1 MFIVLQTSVQFDG
14 IPATED
20 EEDNSWNATELEHAT
35 TIGALASDVQKTV
48 ENNTARQHLSKDIS
62 PSCARTATWFLCGVA
77 FFPGRVF
84 SRRAS
89 HNFSKDIRPDV
100 YLYTGLIFHI
110 LQNKGCCRPDVFL
123 YIGVIYHIL
132 ENQGCNPKKYR

>member
-1 MFIVLQTSVQFDG
+1 MASSAVQKQIYNTVIQYVYVIFGIIIFIVLQTSVQFD
-14 IPATED
+14 
-20 EEDNSWNATELEHAT
+20 S
-35 TIGALASDVQKTV
+35 LASDLQKTV

>member
-1 MFIVLQTSVQFDG
+1 MASSAVQKQIYNTVIQYVYVIFGIIIFIVLQTSVQFDG

-62 PSCARTATWFLCGVA
+62 PSCARTATCFLCGVA
-77 FFPGRVF
+77 FG
-84 SRRAS
+84 
-89 HNFSKDIRPDV
+89 
-100 YLYTGLIFHI
+100 Y
-110 LQNKGCCRPDVFL
+110 VFL
-123 YIGVIYHIL
+123 T
-132 ENQGCNPKKYR
+132 P